1 MKVTETKYIEESGY
15 FRIKV
20 DIETEKQKVIRFKVL
35 THSKK
40 IECELEK
47 GKIKTLRSDLIDYE
61 EKQTLLKDEYINVG
75 RKWDNDQTDLL
86 TEKFYYTN
94 GNLELISKEM
104 KRGIK
109 GITMKCIQ
117 LGLIEKD

>member
-47 GKIKTLRSDLIDYE
+47 GKIKTLKSDLIDYE
-61 EKQTLLKDEYINVG
+61 EKQTLLRDEYINVG

-94 GNLELISKEM
+94 GNLKLISKEM

>member
-104 KRGIK
+104 KRGIR

>member
-20 DIETEKQKVIRFKVL
+20 DIETEKQKVIGFKIL

-47 GKIKTLRSDLIDYE
+47 GKIKTLKSDLIDYE
-61 EKQTLLKDEYINVG
+61 EKQTLLRDEYWYVNETANRPINERPQVL
-75 RKWDNDQTDLL
+75 NEFVNLL
-86 TEKFYYTN
+86 
-94 GNLELISKEM
+94 
-104 KRGIK
+104 
-109 GITMKCIQ
+109 
-117 LGLIEKD
+117 

>member
-1 MKVTETKYIEESGY
+1 MKVTETKYIEEGGY

-20 DIETEKQKVIRFKVL
+20 DIETDKEKVIGFKVL

-40 IECELEK
+40 IGCELEK
-47 GKIKTLRSDLIDYE
+47 GKIKTLKTDLIDFD

-75 RKWDNDQTDLL
+75 RKWDDDQTDLL
-86 TEKFYYTN
+86 IEKFYYTK

-109 GITMKCIQ
+109 GVTMKCIQ
-117 LGLIEKD
+117 LGLIDKD

>member
-1 MKVTETKYIEESGY
+1 MKVTETKYIEEGGY

-20 DIETEKQKVIRFKVL
+20 DIETDKEKVIGFKVL

-47 GKIKTLRSDLIDYE
+47 GKIKTLKTDLIDFD

-75 RKWDNDQTDLL
+75 RKWDDDQTDLL
-86 TEKFYYTN
+86 IEKFYYTK

-109 GITMKCIQ
+109 GVTMKCIQ
-117 LGLIEKD
+117 LGLIDKD

>member
-1 MKVTETKYIEESGY
+1 MKVTETKYIEEGGY

-20 DIETEKQKVIRFKVL
+20 DIETDKDKVIGFKVL

-47 GKIKTLRSDLIDYE
+47 GKIKTLKTDLIDFD

-75 RKWDNDQTDLL
+75 RKWDDDQTDLL
-86 TEKFYYTN
+86 IEKFYYTK

-117 LGLIEKD
+117 LGLIDKD

>member
-1 MKVTETKYIEESGY
+1 MKVTETKYIEKSGY

-20 DIETEKQKVIRFKVL
+20 DIETDKEKVIGFKVF
-35 THSKK
+35 TYGNK

-47 GKIKTLRSDLIDYE
+47 GKIKTLKTDLIDFD

-75 RKWDNDQTDLL
+75 RKWDDDQTDLL
-86 TEKFYYTN
+86 IEKFYYTK

-109 GITMKCIQ
+109 GVTMKCIQ
-117 LGLIEKD
+117 LGLIDKD

>member
-104 KRGIK
+104 KRGIR
-109 GITMKCIQ
+109 GNTMKCIQ

>member
-1 MKVTETKYIEESGY
+1 MKVTETKYIEEGGY

-20 DIETEKQKVIRFKVL
+20 DIETDKEKVIGFKVF
-35 THSKK
+35 TYSKK

-47 GKIKTLRSDLIDYE
+47 GKIKTLKTDLIDFD

-75 RKWDNDQTDLL
+75 RKWDDDQTDLL
-86 TEKFYYTN
+86 IEKFYYTK

-109 GITMKCIQ
+109 GVTMKCIQ
-117 LGLIEKD
+117 LGLIDKD

>member
-61 EKQTLLKDEYINVG
+61 EKQTLLKNEYINVG

-104 KRGIK
+104 KRGIR